1 MNKVGDK
8 GAAFLITILSLF
20 VTPFLE
26 SSVSIALP
34 SIGYD
39 FTLDVVILNWV
50 ATSYFLAAAMFLM
63 PFGRLADIYGRKKFF
78 TYGIFCY
85 TGASFLAVLS
95 DSALVL
101 IVARI
106 LQGIGAA
113 MIFGTNIAILTSVF
127 PAGERGKVLGIIITT
142 VFLGQLSG
150 PYLGGFLTQK
160 FGWRSIFL
168 FNVPFGLII
177 ILVVFWKLKG
187 EWAEAKGEKFDLVGS
202 IIYELMLLGVMYG
215 FSQLPEMMG
224 VLFILMGIMGLY
236 IFVKWEIKVES
247 PVLEITLFRK
257 NRVFAFSNL
266 AALIFFSATF
276 AVTFILSLYLQY
288 IKELS
293 PQNAGLI
300 LVAQPVVQAMFS
312 PVAGWLSDRIEP
324 QRIAACGMTLTVVGL
339 SLFMWLNK
347 KTPVELIITGLAILG
362 LGAALFSPPNF
373 NVVMGSVEKKVYGV
387 ASGTRGTMRLI
398 GQMLSMGIT
407 MLLFTLYLGRVQI
420 TPELYPLFLR
430 SVHTAFIIFAGLC
443 FGGIFASL
451 ARGKVR

>member
-8 GAAFLITILSLF
+8 GAAFLITTLSSF

-50 ATSYFLAAAMFLM
+50 VTSYFLAAAMFLV

-78 TYGIFCY
+78 TFGVFCY

-95 DSALVL
+95 DTALVL
-101 IVARI
+101 IVARF
-106 LQGIGAA
+106 LQGICAA
-113 MIFGTNIAILTSVF
+113 MIFGTNIAILTSVY
-127 PAGERGKVLGIIITT
+127 PAGEQGKVLGIIITT

-202 IIYELMLLGVMYG
+202 IIYGLMLLGVMYG

-224 VLFILMGIMGLY
+224 I
-236 IFVKWEIKVES
+236 
-247 PVLEITLFRK
+247 
-257 NRVFAFSNL
+257 
-266 AALIFFSATF
+266 
-276 AVTFILSLYLQY
+276 
-288 IKELS
+288 
-293 PQNAGLI
+293 
-300 LVAQPVVQAMFS
+300 
-312 PVAGWLSDRIEP
+312 
-324 QRIAACGMTLTVVGL
+324 
-339 SLFMWLNK
+339 
-347 KTPVELIITGLAILG
+347 
-362 LGAALFSPPNF
+362 
-373 NVVMGSVEKKVYGV
+373 
-387 ASGTRGTMRLI
+387 
-398 GQMLSMGIT
+398 
-407 MLLFTLYLGRVQI
+407 
-420 TPELYPLFLR
+420 
-430 SVHTAFIIFAGLC
+430 
-443 FGGIFASL
+443 
-451 ARGKVR
+451 